1 MFRKRVNTKK
11 NAGFLFPVPLAA
23 LLSTAAL
30 LCFGY
35 LWLNGRCESLAQD
48 IKRLEESRAEVRRR
62 VLNEEYKWSNL
73 CTLRRVREALVQ
85 FQIPMDW
92 PDNARV
98 VHLSRPL
105 DAAEIEPA
113 SRTQVAQ
120 TRPPA
125 RRK

>member
-1 MFRKRVNTKK
+1 MYRKRVNTKK

-48 IKRLEESRAEVRRR
+48 IKRLEDGKAEVRRR

-98 VHLSRPL
+98 VHISRPL
-105 DAAEIEPA
+105 DVAELEPA
-113 SRTQVAQ
+113 PKTQVAQ
-120 TRPPA
+120 S
-125 RRK
+125 RRTDRRE